1 MRVINSV
8 QNETIK
14 NIDKLNDKKV
24 RNKRREFIIEGYH
37 LVDESYKHNL
47 LKAVLSTNEDDFIKY
62 PNVEHYLINDAVL
75 KKLTKTV
82 NPQGII
88 GIVKMP
94 SFDAPDLQKEKIKI
108 VMLDSINDPGNL
120 GSIVR
125 TAAALGYDAIYMST
139 DTVDIYNEKTLR
151 ATQGAIFKIPHYY
164 VSLEEIIT
172 LFKNNSIVCLGTTL
186 KNSVD
191 LDEVNKLNKFSI
203 CFGNE
208 ARGMS
213 EKIISQM
220 DKNIKIKMENSVESL
235 NVLSASS
242 IVMYHLK

>member
-1 MRVINSV
+1 
-8 QNETIK
+8 
-14 NIDKLNDKKV
+14 
-24 RNKRREFIIEGYH
+24 
-37 LVDESYKHNL
+37 
-47 LKAVLSTNEDDFIKY
+47 
-62 PNVEHYLINDAVL
+62 
-75 KKLTKTV
+75 
-82 NPQGII
+82 
-88 GIVKMP
+88 
-94 SFDAPDLQKEKIKI
+94 
-108 VMLDSINDPGNL
+108 
-120 GSIVR
+120 
-125 TAAALGYDAIYMST
+125 MST

-164 VSLEEIIT
+164 VSLEEIIK

>member
-1 MRVINSV
+1 MKIISSL
-8 QNETIK
+8 QNEIIK
-14 NIDKLNDKKV
+14 GIDKLNDKKV
-24 RNKRREFIIEGYH
+24 RNKRREFIVEGYH
-37 LVDESYKHNL
+37 LIEEAYKHNML
-47 LKAVLSTNEDDFIKY
+47 QAVFSIKEEDFKKFL
-62 PNVEHYLINDAVL
+62 NVEHYLVNETII
-75 KKLTKTV
+75 KKISKTV

-94 SFDAPDLQKEKIKI
+94 RFEPIDLEKETLKI

-125 TAAALGYDAIYMST
+125 TAAALGYDAIYMSS

-151 ATQGAIFKIPHYY
+151 ATQGAIFKIPFYY
-164 VSLEEIIT
+164 SNLEDIIKIFKDNDIKCFGTTLTNSNYLEEI
-172 LFKNNSIVCLGTTL
+172 K
-186 KNSVD
+186 K
-191 LDEVNKLNKFSI
+191 ENKFSV

-208 ARGMS
+208 ARGMN
-213 EKIISQM
+213 EKIINLM
-220 DKNIKIKMENSVESL
+220 DKNIKIKMDNNVESL

>member
-24 RNKRREFIIEGYH
+24 RNKKREFLVEGYH
-37 LVDESYKHNL
+37 LIEEAYNHNL
-47 LKAVLSTNEDDFIKY
+47 LKAIFTVREEDFDKFKG
-62 PNVEHYLINDAVL
+62 VEHFLVNDQII
-75 KKLTKTV
+75 KKISKTV
-82 NPQGII
+82 NPQGIF
-88 GIVKMP
+88 GIVAMP
-94 SFDAPDLQKEKIKI
+94 SFEAPNLDKENIKI

-125 TAAALGYDAIYMST
+125 TAAALGYDAIYMSS
-139 DTVDIYNEKTLR
+139 DTVDIYNEKSLR

-164 VSLEEIIT
+164 VSLEEIVKV
-172 LFKNNSIVCLGTTL
+172 FKKNDIMCYGTSLRNSC
-186 KNSVD
+186 D
-191 LDEVNKLNKFSI
+191 LEEIKKINKFSI

-213 EKIISQM
+213 DKICSIM

>member
-47 LKAVLSTNEDDFIKY
+47 LKAVLSINEDDFIKY

-164 VSLEEIIT
+164 VSLEEIIK

-191 LDEVNKLNKFSI
+191 LDEVSKLNKFSI